1 MKPLHKVQAI
11 QNQNAQFQC
20 VITGVPKPTITWYKG
35 AREITPS
42 ARHHMFYEGDSY
54 TLIINGVYGADA
66 DEYVCRASNKGGI
79 KSTRGELLI
88 MSMLW

>member
-1 MKPLHKVQAI
+1 MLKNIKYYL
-11 QNQNAQFQC
+11 FR
-20 VITGVPKPTITWYKG
+20 YKG

-54 TLIINGVYGADA
+54 TLIINGVYGADS

-88 MSMLW
+88 MSKLYLKFIIIIIIKNKY

>member
-1 MKPLHKVQAI
+1 M
-11 QNQNAQFQC
+11 QC
-20 VITGVPKPTITWYKG
+20 YTMFRYKG

-54 TLIINGVYGADA
+54 TLIINGVYGADS

-88 MSMLW
+88 MSKLESCIQYMFSN

>member
-1 MKPLHKVQAI
+1 
-11 QNQNAQFQC
+11 
-20 VITGVPKPTITWYKG
+20 
-35 AREITPS
+35 
-42 ARHHMFYEGDSY
+42 MFYEGDSY

-88 MSMLW
+88 MSML

>member
-1 MKPLHKVQAI
+1 MFTI
-11 QNQNAQFQC
+11 NNG
-20 VITGVPKPTITWYKG
+20 VITMCRYKG

-54 TLIINGVYGADA
+54 TLIINGVYGADS

-88 MSMLW
+88 MSMCLLFL

>member
-1 MKPLHKVQAI
+1 LIYYTKYR
-11 QNQNAQFQC
+11 
-20 VITGVPKPTITWYKG
+20 YKG

-42 ARHHMFYEGDSY
+42 ARHHMFNEGDSH
-54 TLIINGVYGADA
+54 TLIINGVYGADS

-88 MSMLW
+88 MSMF